1 MSKAGALTVLI
12 EWWLALD
19 SGHPLPRGYA
29 ESSGQRSTKNSD
41 HHSRPELRRTIGQ
54 IEHAACGVRRRGRR
68 IRQIHST
75 EEGIFRS
82 RREKESCERVLHR
95 DKSPKKNHG
104 AGRSQL
110 PPFPPG
116 AEPP

>member
-1 MSKAGALTVLI
+1 MSKALALTVLI
-12 EWWLALD
+12 EWRLALD
-19 SGHPLPRGYA
+19 SGHPLPSGYA

-41 HHSRPELRRTIGQ
+41 HHPRPELRRTIGQ

-82 RREKESCERVLHR
+82 RREKETCEWVLHR
-95 DKSPKKNHG
+95 NQRPDKKYG

-110 PPFPPG
+110 PPVPSGAKPP
-116 AEPP
+116 